1 MASDVISGHVN
12 IPQNK
17 QNEPVQNNKEDY
29 SSYNPSVVVLTDG
42 TNISRCKGCTK
53 KITKE
58 ERKYPNNM
66 VFRKKRDN
74 RIPFLGEIHF

>member
-29 SSYNPSVVVLTDG
+29 SPCNPPVVVLTDG

-66 VFRKKRDN
+66 VFRKKG
-74 RIPFLGEIHF
+74 IT